1 MVADSRPADPR
12 SMPMR
17 FLTNDFKDCRLI
29 KLDPTEAHSPFVV
42 EQEGVGPN
50 DPSCKTRMYYLQR
63 DGKWIDEVARSTRPD
78 AEIGDIVFET
88 PAEAVELLTSLFGKP
103 HVRELPVT
111 EADVE
116 AYIARAQS
124 AGSAEAAFREFLAR
138 YRAVKKRK

>member
-1 MVADSRPADPR
+1 
-12 SMPMR
+12 MPMR

-29 KLDPTEAHSPFVV
+29 KLDPSEAHSPFVV

-50 DPSCKTRMYYLQR
+50 DPACKTRMYYLQH

-78 AEIGDIVFET
+78 SEIGDIVFES
-88 PAEAVELLTSLFGKP
+88 PAEAVELLSSLFGKP

-111 EADVE
+111 EADVD

-138 YRAVKKRK
+138 YRGAKKRK